1 MLFCIELAQRQILR
15 EIVFY
20 NKMSRSIHRIFQV
33 FYIQGIVFCLAVLI
47 SGAGCSKGFLEKR
60 PTLEKQWACDKE
72 ADEAMK
78 QHDYGAAILL
88 HQSFLRKEPANGLA
102 LYHLGYAY
110 GRTGDHHKEVFYYEK
125 AIDLGFKEDHIFF
138 NLGMAYGELNQIENS
153 IGAFNKALDINPHSA
168 DNHFGLALAYQRSV
182 ADTLAEKE
190 FLRAISIDPEH
201 VDARLYLSMLYA
213 DTGELKKAG
222 EQLRGIL
229 KIDPNHRGAHEFL
242 KRIEKE

>member
-1 MLFCIELAQRQILR
+1 
-15 EIVFY
+15 
-20 NKMSRSIHRIFQV
+20 MSRSIHRIVQNFC
-33 FYIQGIVFCLAVLI
+33 ILGIVVCLASLI
-47 SGAGCSKGFLEKR
+47 SQAGCSKGFLEKR
-60 PTLEKQWACDKE
+60 PTHEKRWQCDKA

-78 QHDYGAAILL
+78 QHDYGVAILL

-110 GRTGDHHKEVFYYEK
+110 GRTGDHPKEALYYEQ
-125 AIDLGFKEDHIFF
+125 AIDLGFKKDSIFF

-153 IGAFNKALDINPHSA
+153 IYAFNKALNINPHSA

-182 ADTLAEKE
+182 SDTLAEKE
-190 FLRAISIDPEH
+190 FLKAIKIDPAH
-201 VDARLYLSMLYA
+201 LDSRLYLSLLHA
-213 DTGELKKAG
+213 DMGELQRAC

-229 KIDPNHRGAHEFL
+229 EIDPTHRGAHEFL

>member
-1 MLFCIELAQRQILR
+1 
-15 EIVFY
+15 
-20 NKMSRSIHRIFQV
+20 MSGPIHRIFQI
-33 FYIQGIVFCLAVLI
+33 FYIQGIVFCLAGLL
-47 SGAGCSKGFLEKR
+47 SGSGCSKGDLEKR
-60 PTLEKQWACDKE
+60 PILEKRWTCDKE

-78 QHDYGAAILL
+78 QHDYEAAILL

-110 GRTGDHHKEVFYYEK
+110 GQTGDHLNEVFYYEK
-125 AIDLGFKEDHIFF
+125 AIDLGSKEDSIFF

-153 IGAFNKALDINPHSA
+153 IGVFKKALNINPNSA

-190 FLRAISIDPEH
+190 FLKAIEIDPAH

-213 DTGELKKAG
+213 DMGELKKAA

-229 KIDPNHRGAHEFL
+229 EIDPAHRGAHEFL
-242 KRIEKE
+242 ERIKKE